1 MKLSLG
7 LKQNISRTMDEGT
20 QKAKEEVQAQT
31 EIASLQNEEITAPIE
46 PPVITEIPEKS
57 IVESVEKSEIKEKD
71 YMGSVAWPSR
81 KKSHY
86 SMPRCKDD
94 LRKNI
99 KKAYDMGQI
108 PIKHK
113 LYYIGIIKA
122 LGGEREGIV
131 ITNDIKNAL
140 QMSQQGK
147 TSAQSALNIY
157 GYIETSLVNGMPQF
171 GTKVKLLK
179 DPKEV
184 LGDDY
189 PVIRPKNKA

>member
-1 MKLSLG
+1 
-7 LKQNISRTMDEGT
+7 MDEGV
-20 QKAKEEVQAQT
+20 QKAEEEVQAQT
-31 EIASLQNEEITAPIE
+31 EISSPQNEKFVTPIE
-46 PPVITEIPEKS
+46 PPVIAEIAEKS
-57 IVESVEKSEIKEKD
+57 ILENGKKTEVKEKD
-71 YMGSVAWPSR
+71 YMGSVPWPSR

-99 KKAYDMGQI
+99 KKAYDLGQI

-122 LGGEREGIV
+122 LGGEREGVV
-131 ITNDIKNAL
+131 ITNDVKNAL

-189 PVIRPKNKA
+189 PVIRPKKEA